1 LGIVS
6 ASGQILERNPL
17 SGIVLNE
24 FFQGDGDIF
33 LEHAQA

>member
-6 ASGQILERNPL
+6 ASCQILERNPL

-24 FFQGDGDIF
+24 FFEEDGDIF
-33 LEHAQA
+33 FEHAQA